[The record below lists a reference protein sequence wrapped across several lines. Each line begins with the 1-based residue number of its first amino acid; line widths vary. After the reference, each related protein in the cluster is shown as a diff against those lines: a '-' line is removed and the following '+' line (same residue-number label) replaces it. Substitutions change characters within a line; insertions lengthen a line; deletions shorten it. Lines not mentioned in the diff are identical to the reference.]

1 MRARLGASLRQSQRM
16 LLSPGLHTGLQ
27 ILRMPT
33 LDLID
38 AIETEAA
45 DNPFLLHDDLRPLV
59 AHGSGDAYQFAL
71 ETTADE
77 RSLVADLQAQ
87 IGAMALTAP
96 VRAMADYLAGDLRD
110 DGYLESALEDIA
122 ATLAVPLAL
131 AQAGL
136 AALQSCEPAGVGA
149 RTLAE
154 CLQLQLIDKGVA
166 RDLAARLTDQLDLF
180 ATEDW
185 RGLTRALDVPKAELQ
200 AMAQL
205 IRDLAPHPV
214 TPKATPDLRLY
225 PDLRLEPDGAG
236 GYLVQLGARLAEAV
250 RLNQPLVQ
258 AAQAQGSGFAR
269 DRRTRAEAML
279 AALAFRGDTLLRI
292 GRRIAAHQHRFF
304 ALGPDHLAP
313 LSRAGL
319 AAELGLH
326 PSTVGRAVAAKAL
339 EVAGRILP
347 LSLFFSNP
355 LPVASG
361 TASIAAFVVQR
372 RIARMIETENAGA
385 PLSDAAICAALT
397 ASGIDIAR
405 RTVAKY
411 RGCLRIDS
419 SFARRR
425 RKAAHA
431 RRPASPGS
439 APPFDV

>member
-1 MRARLGASLRQSQRM
+1 MRARLGPSVRQSQRM
-16 LLSPGLHTGLQ
+16 LLSPGLHAGLQ

-38 AIETEAA
+38 AIESEAA
-45 DNPFLLHDDLRPLV
+45 DNPFLIHDDLRPT
-59 AHGSGDAYQFAL
+59 ACPGGGDAFQFAL
-71 ETTADE
+71 ETTADV

-87 IGAMALTAP
+87 IGAMTLAIP
-96 VRAMADYLAGDLRD
+96 VRAMAEYLAGDLRD
-110 DGYLESALEDIA
+110 DGYLDSSLEEIA
-122 ATLAVPLAL
+122 TTLGVPLAL

-154 CLQLQLIDKGVA
+154 CLQLQLLDKGVA
-166 RDLAARLTDQLDLF
+166 RDLALRVTHHLDLF
-180 ATEDW
+180 AHEDW
-185 RGLTRALDVPKAELQ
+185 RGLGRALGLPKAGLQ
-200 AMAQL
+200 DLARL
-205 IRDLAPHPV
+205 IRELKPHPV
-214 TPKATPDLRLY
+214 IEKAAPDLLLF

-236 GYLVQLGARLAEAV
+236 GYTVQLGARLADAV
-250 RLNQPLVQ
+250 RLNQPLLQ
-258 AAQAQGSGFAR
+258 AALAEGSDFAR

-279 AALAFRGDTLLRI
+279 VALAFRGETLLRI
-292 GRRIAAHQHRFF
+292 GRRIAALQHRFF

-313 LSRAGL
+313 LSRAAL

-326 PSTVGRAVAAKAL
+326 PSTIGRAVAAKAL
-339 EVAGRILP
+339 EVGGRIVP

-355 LPVASG
+355 LPDATG

-372 RIARMIETENAGA
+372 RIARMIEAEDADA

-411 RGCLRIDS
+411 RGCMRIQT

-425 RKAAHA
+425 RKAGHL

-439 APPFDV
+439 APPLDV

>member
-1 MRARLGASLRQSQRM
+1 MRASLRPSVRQSQRM

-38 AIETEAA
+38 AIESEAA
-45 DNPFLLHDDLRPLV
+45 DNPFLIHDDLRPL
-59 AHGSGDAYQFAL
+59 ASHGGGDAFQFAL

-87 IGAMALTAP
+87 IGAMTVAAP

-110 DGYLESALEDIA
+110 DGYLDSALEDIA
-122 ATLAVPLAL
+122 ATLGVPLAL

-136 AALQSCEPAGVGA
+136 DALQACEPAGVAA

-166 RDLAARLTDQLDLF
+166 RDLAARVTHHLDLF
-180 ATEDW
+180 AGEDW
-185 RGLTRALDVPKAELQ
+185 RGLIRALGLPKATLQ
-200 AMAQL
+200 DLARL
-205 IRDLAPHPV
+205 IRELKPHPV
-214 TPKATPDLRLY
+214 TEKAAPDLLLF
-225 PDLRLEPDGAG
+225 PDLRLEADGAG
-236 GYLVQLGARLAEAV
+236 GYLVQLGARLADAV
-250 RLNQPLVQ
+250 RLNQPLLQ
-258 AAQAQGSGFAR
+258 AAVAEGSDFAR

-279 AALAFRGDTLLRI
+279 AALAFRGETLLRI
-292 GRRIAAHQHRFF
+292 GRRIATHQHRFF
-304 ALGPDHLAP
+304 ALGPDHLVP
-313 LSRAGL
+313 LSRADL
-319 AAELGLH
+319 AADLGLH
-326 PSTVGRAVAAKAL
+326 PSTIGRAVAAKAL
-339 EVAGRILP
+339 EVAGQILP

-355 LPVASG
+355 LP
-361 TASIAAFVVQR
+361 TATGNVGIAAFVVQR
-372 RIARMIETENAGA
+372 RIARMIETENTDA
-385 PLSDAAICAALT
+385 PLSDAAICAVLI

-411 RGCLRIDS
+411 RGCMRIQS

-425 RKAAHA
+425 RKAAHS

-439 APPFDV
+439 VPPLDV

>member
-1 MRARLGASLRQSQRM
+1 MRAKLGPSVRQSQRM
-16 LLSPGLHTGLQ
+16 LLSPGLQAGLQ

-45 DNPFLLHDDLRPLV
+45 DNPFLIHDDLRPT
-59 AHGSGDAYQFAL
+59 ASHGGGDAFQFAL
-71 ETTADE
+71 ETTADV

-87 IGAMALTAP
+87 IGAATLAAP

-110 DGYLESALEDIA
+110 DGYLDSSLEDIA
-122 ATLAVPLAL
+122 ATLGVSLAL

-136 AALQSCEPAGVGA
+136 AALQACEPAGVGA

-154 CLQLQLIDKGVA
+154 CLQLQLLDKGVA
-166 RDLAARLTDQLDLF
+166 RDLALRVTDHLDLF
-180 ATEDW
+180 AREDW
-185 RGLTRALDVPKAELQ
+185 RGLGRVLGVPGARLQ
-200 AMAQL
+200 DLARL
-205 IRDLAPHPV
+205 IRELKPHPV
-214 TPKATPDLRLY
+214 IEKAAPDLLLF

-236 GYLVQLGARLAEAV
+236 GYVVQLGARLSDAV

-258 AAQAQGSGFAR
+258 AMLAEGSDFAR
-269 DRRTRAEAML
+269 DRRIRAEAML
-279 AALAFRGDTLLRI
+279 AALAFRGETLLRI

-313 LSRAGL
+313 LTRAAL
-319 AAELGLH
+319 AADLGLH
-326 PSTVGRAVAAKAL
+326 PSTIGRAVAAKAL
-339 EVAGRILP
+339 EVGGQILP

-355 LPVASG
+355 LPDAAG

-372 RIARMIETENAGA
+372 RIARMIEAENADA
-385 PLSDAAICAALT
+385 PLSDGAICAVLC

-411 RGCLRIDS
+411 RGCMRIPT

-425 RKAAHA
+425 RKAAQT

-439 APPFDV
+439 APPPDC